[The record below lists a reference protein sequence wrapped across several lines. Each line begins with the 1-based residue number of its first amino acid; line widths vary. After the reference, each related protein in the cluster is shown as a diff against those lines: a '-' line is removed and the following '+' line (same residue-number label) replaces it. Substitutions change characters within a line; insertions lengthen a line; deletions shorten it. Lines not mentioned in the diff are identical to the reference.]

1 MIELFRKKYPP
12 PGSAPG
18 ELRPAAVSPTAQ
30 VYCVVYDPTAVSAR
44 HCTCIRW
51 HSRTS

>member
-30 VYCVVYDPTAVSAR
+30 VYCVVYDPTAVLPRRAG
-44 HCTCIRW
+44 
-51 HSRTS
+51 